1 MSIFDDAEDKL
12 IIKLA
17 RDEQSLL
24 KALDKGLVA
33 TVFEKEENRNLFTV
47 LKRFYLKYHK
57 LPLPDELMLAV
68 QTDGKATKEQKEKST
83 LQFQVILAAEIPEQD
98 TDVLVDAVISV
109 YKGKKAREVALRLS
123 KDDADRNIDATMD
136 EMVNDLTKLR
146 NMGSTGEMVVNYK
159 EDASERINRYNAV
172 KARQQDTG
180 LYYCFPTLNRITG
193 GQDSK
198 TLWVVRGGPKAGKST
213 ALINMANHVVRT
225 GKNIIYFSA
234 EVNKD
239 VIERRLDA
247 INIGVPMNDIKRG
260 TLNPDEE
267 KLYIDWL
274 TKNDPT
280 RGNFII
286 IDKGNMTTDSIR
298 ATVRDIK
305 TEMPIHLIVVDYLGL
320 IHLPYKT
327 ESKWIEVGE
336 VSKELRA
343 IAKEEDVPVLTAQQ
357 TNKQGDTANAQE
369 IDRTCDLLLDI
380 SRDNPDED
388 TMAGAVVQVTAKIV
402 YSRDSGLGEF
412 PLEAQ
417 FAYSQ
422 LQEIQTSFGTPDEI

>member
-1 MSIFDDAEDKL
+1 
-12 IIKLA
+12 
-17 RDEQSLL
+17 
-24 KALDKGLVA
+24 
-33 TVFEKEENRNLFTV
+33 
-47 LKRFYLKYHK
+47 
-57 LPLPDELMLAV
+57 
-68 QTDGKATKEQKEKST
+68 
-83 LQFQVILAAEIPEQD
+83 
-98 TDVLVDAVISV
+98 
-109 YKGKKAREVALRLS
+109 
-123 KDDADRNIDATMD
+123 
-136 EMVNDLTKLR
+136 
-146 NMGSTGEMVVNYK
+146 
-159 EDASERINRYNAV
+159 
-172 KARQQDTG
+172 
-180 LYYCFPTLNRITG
+180 
-193 GQDSK
+193 
-198 TLWVVRGGPKAGKST
+198 
-213 ALINMANHVVRT
+213 
-225 GKNIIYFSA
+225 
-234 EVNKD
+234 
-239 VIERRLDA
+239 
-247 INIGVPMNDIKRG
+247 
-260 TLNPDEE
+260 
-267 KLYIDWL
+267 
-274 TKNDPT
+274 
-280 RGNFII
+280 
-286 IDKGNMTTDSIR
+286 MTTDSIR